1 MWWSIKNCIEKKT
14 KLINSKIFNNL
25 QIQDRNFIIK
35 QQHWLML
42 AASSKL
48 HWKKQQ
54 KLSCVSEW
62 KPQVSWSI
70 DNKPKMR
77 LYIYNFKCFANTRQ
91 WWHDATTKTIYSM
104 RSVQNCIA
112 TKTKIQLYFLNVEY
126 FWKYKTNSK
135 WFGSFNKKSHK
146 QGCISWL
153 DFKKY
158 NLVFGFLQTKYEAVT
173 AW

>member
-62 KPQVSWSI
+62 KPQVSWSM
-70 DNKPKMR
+70 DNKPKIR

-91 WWHDATTKTIYSM
+91 WWHDATTKNHLQHEVSSKLHCHKNKD
-104 RSVQNCIA
+104 SVVFLKCWIFLE
-112 TKTKIQLYFLNVEY
+112 IQDKQQVIWFIQQKKPQTRLYFLIR
-126 FWKYKTNSK
+126 F
-135 WFGSFNKKSHK
+135 
-146 QGCISWL
+146 
-153 DFKKY
+153 
-158 NLVFGFLQTKYEAVT
+158 
-173 AW
+173 